1 MAQEDSNDVLR
12 GFKDLL
18 TSTAQDQ
25 REFQANL
32 LFFFFDKSSKFAC
45 LQRRQGVS
53 RPKSPNHS
61 FENPR
66 D

>member
-32 LFFFFDKSSKFAC
+32 LLFFFLINQANLHAYREDKGLVDQSHQTT
-45 LQRRQGVS
+45 L
-53 RPKSPNHS
+53 
-61 FENPR
+61 
-66 D
+66 